1 MGHVIAVQRI
11 NPPENCWAT
20 ERSNTNNDGQVIHI
34 NLTNKRE
41 NSEQAHV
48 CLLMEGT
55 ETREF
60 PKAEDD
66 TALAEKEPAACCLE
80 LYPITTLLQDSQ
92 HCRRNK
98 QGPDQSQQQQRA
110 PEAMR

>member
-20 ERSNTNNDGQVIHI
+20 ERSNTNNDGQIIHI

-41 NSEQAHV
+41 NPEQAHV

-80 LYPITTLLQDSQ
+80 LCPITTLYCKTHNTAGEISRVQTNPSSSKELL
-92 HCRRNK
+92 R
-98 QGPDQSQQQQRA
+98 P
-110 PEAMR
+110 